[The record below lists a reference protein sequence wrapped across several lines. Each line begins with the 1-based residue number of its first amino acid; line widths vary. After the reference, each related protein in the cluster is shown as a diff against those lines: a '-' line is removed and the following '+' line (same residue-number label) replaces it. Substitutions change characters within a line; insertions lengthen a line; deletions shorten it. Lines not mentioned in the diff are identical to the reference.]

1 MSNNDHFWSTALHVW
16 WHIPYGIAFLSRQ
29 GTIFSRICGYFKFQ
43 TLKNRSVTTVHPTIS
58 ATPWADRFKKLHSQD
73 VRQMLCIYL
82 TKTPKMICR
91 LNNPFAAAFHAQTTV
106 FSRFPFQ
113 LNALCT
119 VYIQYIYLFLICII
133 ISIIFKPLI
142 ISHWKRQL
150 WRLDTSFHIRA
161 AIGQGCLGSFWLANK
176 ASFIDF
182 IVPWSWNPSKR
193 ENSEKHPR
201 DPC

>member
-1 MSNNDHFWSTALHVW
+1 MW

-43 TLKNRSVTTVHPTIS
+43 TLKNPSVTTVHPPIF
-58 ATPWADRFKKLHSQD
+58 AGPWADRFKKLHSQD

-82 TKTPKMICR
+82 TKTPRMICR
-91 LNNPFAAAFHAQTTV
+91 LNNPFAAVFHAQTTV

-133 ISIIFKPLI
+133 MFKPLI
-142 ISHWKRQL
+142 AQFHTEQGNCGALMRPSSSGPL
-150 WRLDTSFHIRA
+150 LDKA
-161 AIGQGCLGSFWLANK
+161 AWGVF
-176 ASFIDF
+176 D
-182 IVPWSWNPSKR
+182 
-193 ENSEKHPR
+193 
-201 DPC
+201 